1 MATNS
6 KEDLLALLSRETRF
20 DKIQSKRKQKFMS
33 LVSEE
38 ERTLAAEWM
47 LEVVIDSGLKL
58 DIFLLSVTIMDSFL
72 DCCPILTNQVQ
83 LLASAA
89 LRLAAKVRDKMTIN
103 EAQIIEY
110 TDNSITQTEL
120 EAWEMLVLSK
130 LDWDVNFVIALDYL
144 EPLFSFCKMPQVE
157 TNELKNLICTL
168 SSRYATFRA
177 IYSARVVALASLK
190 KQPQTQILEMFQ
202 ISLETVENC
211 QKHFVQRSKTPPN
224 SLSPLKAESTSTPKG
239 TRSPLRENSNRI
251 LNTRRR
257 LTSLNTSEEAKENND
272 SAIGLLAEPLTP
284 SSSQHSSKQS
294 SPDSGASSGGNKSP
308 KNTDELD
315 KLLENTRLT
324 E

>member
-1 MATNS
+1 
-6 KEDLLALLSRETRF
+6 
-20 DKIQSKRKQKFMS
+20 
-33 LVSEE
+33 
-38 ERTLAAEWM
+38 
-47 LEVVIDSGLKL
+47 
-58 DIFLLSVTIMDSFL
+58 
-72 DCCPILTNQVQ
+72 
-83 LLASAA
+83 
-89 LRLAAKVRDKMTIN
+89 
-103 EAQIIEY
+103 
-110 TDNSITQTEL
+110 
-120 EAWEMLVLSK
+120 MLVLSK
-130 LDWDVNFVIALDYL
+130 LDWDVNFVMALDYL

-202 ISLETVENC
+202 ISLDTVENC
-211 QKHFVQRSKTPPN
+211 QKHFVQGLKTPPN
-224 SLSPLKAESTSTPKG
+224 SLSPLKADSTSTPKG

>member
-120 EAWEMLVLSK
+120 EVIKMNILVRFIWSK
-130 LDWDVNFVIALDYL
+130 YDKNMTNFRHIDISYFFAI
-144 EPLFSFCKMPQVE
+144 FQ
-157 TNELKNLICTL
+157 
-168 SSRYATFRA
+168 RYEDK
-177 IYSARVVALASLK
+177 YEV
-190 KQPQTQILEMFQ
+190 QYEENGQ
-202 ISLETVENC
+202 ISYCVVKVRGKMW
-211 QKHFVQRSKTPPN
+211 QYF
-224 SLSPLKAESTSTPKG
+224 
-239 TRSPLRENSNRI
+239 
-251 LNTRRR
+251 
-257 LTSLNTSEEAKENND
+257 
-272 SAIGLLAEPLTP
+272 
-284 SSSQHSSKQS
+284 SSYFS
-294 SPDSGASSGGNKSP
+294 
-308 KNTDELD
+308 
-315 KLLENTRLT
+315 
-324 E
+324 